1 MPSTIKIIKITKILL
16 LLCFFIRIVLLEYL
30 ETLAMILK
38 ETFGCKLKSLNND
51 VYVTWYSSIKCYHL
65 NIINGR
71 QRSMCFKYCKNYY
84 ISCALSWKVKK
95 KHGQLWQK
103 IPWNWTRVYCMN
115 FLSKLLS
122 YPFVSWNNM
131 NVLWRLRMN
140 AKEWSTHKVFRIY
153 LDLKILKNSSST
165 TLNV

>member
-1 MPSTIKIIKITKILL
+1 MPSTIKIKITKTLL

-51 VYVTWYSSIKCYHL
+51 VHVTWYSSIKCYHRNIKIKENVPCVSNNVK
-65 NIINGR
+65 NII
-71 QRSMCFKYCKNYY
+71 FH
-84 ISCALSWKVKK
+84 ALSWKVKK
-95 KHGQLWQK
+95 KHGQLWRQK
-103 IPWNWTRVYCMN
+103 ILEIEPGSIAWILFQSYYLILLFRKIAWTCCGGYEWMR
-115 FLSKLLS
+115 KT
-122 YPFVSWNNM
+122 
-131 NVLWRLRMN
+131 
-140 AKEWSTHKVFRIY
+140 WSTHKVFRIY

>member
-1 MPSTIKIIKITKILL
+1 MMSLHQYCFVGIFGKFCLDNKRYIHIK
-16 LLCFFIRIVLLEYL
+16 VE
-30 ETLAMILK
+30 
-38 ETFGCKLKSLNND
+38 SLNND

-71 QRSMCFKYCKNYY
+71 LRSMCFKYCKNYY

-140 AKEWSTHKVFRIY
+140 AKDMSALTFFVYIWTEKYWIIEAALH
-153 LDLKILKNSSST
+153 
-165 TLNV
+165 